1 MVQLTPS
8 GEVAVFVNGV
18 DQLIPGRSEDE
29 CVAYALSLVW
39 HSVQPGE
46 SNPYTIQEVSDF
58 AQQQYAIE
66 TGDDYN
72 SYGMSLAQL
81 YDCLSRTGLQYQ
93 ALPIDGNSRSSIRAA
108 LSNGCP
114 VLVCAWEHSLYDVG
128 LGDRI
133 PYQWDST
140 PYNHCIALTGNA
152 PDGNVYVRDTV
163 EVGQA
168 FPPGSQRTYDLGK
181 MSFVSITKVIPS
193 WIGANPMPTV
203 SGVPTGWH
211 DDGKTL
217 TAPNNIVVVHGF
229 RDFVLANQ
237 WDASNYPLEAEHG
250 QSPLELSNPSLGN
263 GTQQVFRWTTL
274 EWTSSRGVFV
284 AWVGQELL
292 ALRGLM
298 AALQPKI
305 SDLSTQ
311 IADLQAQVTK
321 LEASQD
327 NAVSQL
333 VKSDLT
339 ALLAKLP

>member
-8 GEVAVFVNGV
+8 GEVAVFVSGV

-39 HSVQPGE
+39 HSVAPGE

-72 SYGMSLAQL
+72 SFGISLAQL
-81 YDCLSRTGLQYQ
+81 YDMLSRTGLHYQ
-93 ALPIDGNSRSSIRAA
+93 PIAVDGNSISNIRAA
-108 LSNGCP
+108 LSAGCP
-114 VLVCAWEHSLYDVG
+114 VLVCAWEHSFYDVG

-133 PYQWDST
+133 PYQWNST
-140 PYNHCIALTGNA
+140 PFNHCIALTGNA

-168 FPPGSQRTYDLGK
+168 FPPGSQRIYDIGK

-193 WIGANPMPTV
+193 WIGATPMPTV

-217 TAPNNIVVVHGF
+217 TAPNGIKVVLGF
-229 RDFVLANQ
+229 RNFVLANNWNEQ
-237 WDASNYPLEAEHG
+237 NYPLEEEHG
-250 QSPLELSNPSLGN
+250 QNPLEISNPTLGS
-263 GTQQVFRWTTL
+263 GTQQVFRWATL
-274 EWTSSRGVFV
+274 EYTPAKGVFV
-284 AWVGQELL
+284 AWVGAELL
-292 ALRGLM
+292 ALRNLLSGM
-298 AALQPKI
+298 QPKLA
-305 SDLSTQ
+305 DLSKQ
-311 IADLQAQVTK
+311 VADLQAQVAQ
-321 LEASQD
+321 LQASSD
-327 NAVSQL
+327 TAVSQL
-333 VKSDLT
+333 VKTDLT